1 MNPQLPEGN
10 NHHHDQQDKVAHM
23 RDKTR
28 YGGLDLGTRH
38 GPFDP
43 VGHELDEPMAQH
55 QDEDGKQQVAEWM
68 EGLKKPD
75 DLIHSHTLSPMKAIE
90 VSTEATAANTSSFSR
105 QGSRP
110 RYAHP
115 ICRSHWGCARWACH
129 ASEVMA

>member
-10 NHHHDQQDKVAHM
+10 NQYHHQQEKVAHM

-28 YGGLDLGTRH
+28 HGGLDLGTRH

-43 VGHELDEPMAQH
+43 VGHELDEPMPQH
-55 QDEDGKQQVAEWM
+55 QDEDGKQQVAEGM

-75 DLIHSHTLSPMKAIE
+75 DLLHSSLLSPMKARE
-90 VSTEATAANTSSFSR
+90 VTPAATSVNPALVSR

-110 RYAHP
+110 R
-115 ICRSHWGCARWACH
+115 CAYPRLSIPCAGRT
-129 ASEVMA
+129 